1 MRTIAAL
8 TALLLCI
15 AGQAQTVNVCD
26 RTPQVRDAVME
37 AVDADACHAVDSDK
51 SVAGMMRDLIDN
63 IDTLSDDAARTV
75 FALVLSLLD
84 RSWWSWYLEYHR
96 YTPNPSSIHTAKY
109 GYYRYHRVKVNE
121 FHAKLGLWLI
131 HSSDRNT
138 LEFRMLG
145 RFLDTGKFTET
156 AHKTV
161 LRCREHLVGGN
172 DVIFNLNVAIAII
185 RLERMGVVDR
195 QRVLREMAWG
205 GVANAIVAA
214 KGRSFSCES
223 ATMAAAD
230 VFSNLPLRLRT
241 DAEVLQEVRRMWTAW
256 RSGSD
261 ERVKALN

>member
-37 AVDADACHAVDSDK
+37 AVDADACLAVDSDK
-51 SVAGMMRDLIDN
+51 AVAGMMRDLMHN
-63 IDTLSDDAARTV
+63 IDTLSDDAARKV

-84 RSWWSWYLEYHR
+84 RSWWSWNLKYHR
-96 YTPNPSSIHTAKY
+96 RPNLQNINSQIRN
-109 GYYRYHRVKVNE
+109 YRRLNNRVKVGE
-121 FHAKLGLWLI
+121 FHAKLGLWVI
-131 HSSDRNT
+131 RSGDRG
-138 LEFRMLG
+138 MLQFLMLN
-145 RFLDTGKFTET
+145 RFLDTGKLSART
-156 AHKTV
+156 HNQV
-161 LRCREHLVGGN
+161 LRCRKFLVGGK
-172 DVIFNLNVAIAII
+172 DPIFNLQVAIVIN
-185 RLERMGVVDR
+185 RLERMGVVDH
-195 QRVLREMAWG
+195 QRVLSEMAWG

-214 KGRSFSCES
+214 KGGSFNCKS

-230 VFSNLPLRLRT
+230 VFSNRPLRLRT

-261 ERVKALN
+261 ECVKALN